1 MSEVKNPLSIL
12 SQEDRLW
19 LGRWLSEKQMLEG
32 LSSLKAPSRQLAFD
46 VLERARAR
54 VESGLP
60 PFGKL
65 WEEPSEEE
73 TQAIIKASKGRV
85 KGYRV

>member
-54 VESGLP
+54 VESGHP
-60 PFGKL
+60 PFGNL

-73 TQAIIKASKGRV
+73 QQKSIKALEKRV
-85 KGYRV
+85 QRYNV